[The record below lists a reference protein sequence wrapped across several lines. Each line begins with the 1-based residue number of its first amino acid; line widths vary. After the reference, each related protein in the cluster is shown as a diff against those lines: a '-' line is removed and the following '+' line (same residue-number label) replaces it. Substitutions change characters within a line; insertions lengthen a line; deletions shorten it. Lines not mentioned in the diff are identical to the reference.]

1 MGSIPPPTQDYEGR
15 TCQEVLHSTSLN
27 GPWTRHKLNLD
38 GWDWTDVNLGL
49 ESHAPIAF
57 VNGSILTLTRSWG
70 TPAPYPNSAFW
81 LVRADAWDGRYEKVA
96 GVPQPF
102 LNTTM
107 EDSFMW
113 RDEVG
118 YSGTT

>member
-1 MGSIPPPTQDYEGR
+1 MPS
-15 TCQEVLHSTSLN
+15 
-27 GPWTRHKLNLD
+27 D

-49 ESHAPIAF
+49 ESHAPISF
-57 VNGSILTLTRSWG
+57 PNGSILTLTRSWG

-81 LVRADAWDGRYEKVA
+81 LISADAWDGKYEKVA

-118 YSGTT
+118 HFHALFHIWAEEEVGHLPAHYLFH